1 MSSSALGNKSLIN
14 FRYFF
19 QIIFIYSLAASRMY
33 ITYFDDTH
41 LLFPSLPP
49 HNPSPEACT
58 QYGTLH
64 FILKLPRLWFAIA
77 TSCGLRQPHTFI
89 LPPEAETVQQALP
102 SYKDGGWNLK
112 PSFKLSTSGLG
123 RWLSR

>member
-41 LLFPSLPP
+41 LLFPSLP
-49 HNPSPEACT
+49 
-58 QYGTLH
+58 TLTP
-64 FILKLPRLWFAIA
+64 LPKPVLSMGPFALFL
-77 TSCGLRQPHTFI
+77 SYLVFGL
-89 LPPEAETVQQALP
+89 L
-102 SYKDGGWNLK
+102 
-112 PSFKLSTSGLG
+112 
-123 RWLSR
+123 